1 MSDESSDKNFKIA
14 YLYMKNSSFA
24 LFVREGFSSNLRSF
38 VAVLVL
44 QINHLKITW
53 RSKLK
58 DNFSSTISKP
68 LMSIKFHDS

>member
-44 QINHLKITW
+44 QINHLKMT
-53 RSKLK
+53 
-58 DNFSSTISKP
+58 
-68 LMSIKFHDS
+68 